1 MLTKMD
7 DNMVSTTTFITHAAW
22 ARGFRHL
29 KNQGTVFSRH
39 VYLVQC
45 QSLESLLLIPIPW
58 FAALIVFTFQL

>member
-1 MLTKMD
+1 MTTWFQQQHLSPMLLELV
-7 DNMVSTTTFITHAAW
+7 VSDIK
-22 ARGFRHL
+22 